1 MSFVLVPVVTL
12 VLRRTGVVDVPN
24 NRSSHAV
31 VTPRGGGV
39 AVGLSMLTGIVLS
52 SRNIGQVEIVL
63 LAGATVLG
71 VVGFCDDV
79 RGLDARLRL
88 VMQATVAA
96 IGAAVVA
103 RSFDPHAVTVAAVI
117 VLLVGFTNAFNFMD
131 GINGISALFA
141 IWSGTW
147 LAILA
152 GRGAPEWLLVYG
164 LALAGA
170 AGGFLPWNLSGR
182 VFLGDVGSYFIGF
195 AIAGGVLVAAL
206 SGAGWLES
214 LAVLAIYCADT
225 SWAVLKR
232 VRRGSSWR
240 AAHKEH
246 VYQRLV
252 DAGLR
257 HPVVA
262 TIVCGATVI
271 TSIASL
277 APWPTPWRLGLIAL
291 ICYLYVCLPRL
302 FLHNRIAVG

>member
-1 MSFVLVPVVTL
+1 MSFALVPAVTL
-12 VLRRTGVVDVPN
+12 VLRRMGVVDVPN
-24 NRSSHAV
+24 NRSSHVV

-39 AVGLSMLTGIVLS
+39 AVGLSMLAGVLLS
-52 SRNIGQVEIVL
+52 SRNIGQIEIVL
-63 LAGATVLG
+63 LGGATLLG
-71 VVGFCDDV
+71 IVGFCDDV

-96 IGAAVVA
+96 IGAAIVT
-103 RSFDPHAVTVAAVI
+103 RSFDPQAVTMAAGI
-117 VLLVGFTNAFNFMD
+117 VLFVGFTNAFNFMD
-131 GINGISALFA
+131 GINGISGLFA

-147 LAILA
+147 LAILT
-152 GRGAPEWLLVYG
+152 GRGAPEWLVVYG

-195 AIAGGVLVAAL
+195 AIAGGVFVAAL

-214 LAVLAIYCADT
+214 LALLAIYCADT
-225 SWAVLKR
+225 SWALLKR

-262 TIVCGATVI
+262 TIVSGATVM
-271 TSIASL
+271 TSLSSFV
-277 APWPTPWRLGLIAL
+277 PWPTPWRLGLIAL
-291 ICYLYVCLPRL
+291 ICYVYVCLPRL
-302 FLHNRIAVG
+302 LLNNRIVAG